1 LASGKLCVK
10 LSVVKLQKHI
20 HFCKANEDAQSC
32 FIAIDKSKS
41 MQYFD
46 VNGIQIMPSEFVA
59 P

>member
-1 LASGKLCVK
+1 MK

>member
-1 LASGKLCVK
+1 MCEAVCCELIYYQ
-10 LSVVKLQKHI
+10 LQKPI
-20 HFCKANEDAQSC
+20 HFCKENHDIQSC

-46 VNGIQIMPSEFVA
+46 VNDIQIMPSEFVA